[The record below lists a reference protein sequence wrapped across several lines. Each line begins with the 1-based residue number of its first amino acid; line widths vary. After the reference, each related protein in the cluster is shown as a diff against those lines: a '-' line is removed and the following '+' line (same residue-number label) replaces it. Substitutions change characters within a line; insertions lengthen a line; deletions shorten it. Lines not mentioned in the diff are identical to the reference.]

1 MRKAVQISTD
11 PLADMLSRIRNAIM
25 VNKSEVSLPH
35 SNVKETVAKI
45 LAKNGFLSDVKTAKD
60 EAGRKELVIHINQ
73 EGIGATI
80 TEIARISTPGRRL
93 YVKSKE
99 IPSIKRGRGIVVVST
114 SRGMMTGDEAKAQ
127 KLGGELICKVY

>member
-11 PLADMLSRIRNAIM
+11 PIADMLSRIRNAIM
-25 VNKSEVSLPH
+25 VNKHETRLPH

-45 LAKNGFLSDVKTAKD
+45 LAKNGFITDVGTAKD
-60 EAGRKELVIHINQ
+60 SAGRKELVITINP
-73 EGIGATI
+73 EGASAAI
-80 TEIARISTPGRRL
+80 TEISRISTPGRRL

-99 IPSIKRGRGIVVVST
+99 IPSVKRGRGIVVVST
-114 SRGMMTGDEAKAQ
+114 SKGMMTGDEAKTK

>member
-25 VNKSEVSLPH
+25 VGKSQVNLPH

-45 LAKNGFLSDVKTAKD
+45 LAKNGFITEVTTAKD
-60 EAGRKELVIHINQ
+60 KAGRKELVISINP
-73 EGIGATI
+73 EGTSAVI

-99 IPSIKRGRGIVVVST
+99 IPSIKRGRGIVVIST